1 MGSIREASCW
11 QHQYYKKVGW
21 GAGKVEKDK
30 ERKYFLKKPKKNPK
44 KTKQTKKPN
53 KEKKKKNKTF
63 SVVSYDRAGGNG
75 HKLKHNKL
83 GLNIR
88 EKKTLYIVRVNKH

>member
-44 KTKQTKKPN
+44 KTKAKKPN
-53 KEKKKKNKTF
+53 QNPQNNNKKNTPPKEKNAPKNHPQT
-63 SVVSYDRAGGNG
+63 
-75 HKLKHNKL
+75 
-83 GLNIR
+83 
-88 EKKTLYIVRVNKH
+88 KTLNQKPTS

>member
-44 KTKQTKKPN
+44 KTKAKKPN
-53 KEKKKKNKTF
+53 QNPQNNNKKPHHQK
-63 SVVSYDRAGGNG
+63 
-75 HKLKHNKL
+75 
-83 GLNIR
+83 
-88 EKKTLYIVRVNKH
+88 KKTLPKTTHKPKP